1 MFKSWYVWIFPLVAV
16 AITGWLFYD
25 YFSQKGPTIQ
35 ISFDDASGIQAGKTR
50 VRFRGVAVGIVKD
63 VTISPDNKE
72 AFIKVTMQKDV
83 ASFAVQ
89 GTQFWVV
96 LPKVGFQ
103 GVSGLETL
111 FEGSYIAVQPGP
123 ADAASKTDFKG
134 HMSMESE
141 SVENTRTYFL
151 DEMSGESIVVGDSV
165 TFRGIKIGAVTK
177 VSLFKTGQ
185 SVSVQ
190 INIHNR
196 YEKLIRT
203 NTVFWRKVGIQ
214 ADLGLFSSQVKVNSL
229 DSILHGGVEL
239 ATPDGP
245 GEVARAQTRFSLAHA
260 PPKNSDKWSPN
271 LEISEH

>member
-1 MFKSWYVWIFPLVAV
+1 MFGFFRSLQWRSLV
-16 AITGWLFYD
+16 G
-25 YFSQKGPTIQ
+25 FSTTI
-35 ISFDDASGIQAGKTR
+35 S
-50 VRFRGVAVGIVKD
+50 VRKDRVAVGVVKD

-151 DEMSGESIVVGDSV
+151 DAMSGESIVVGDSV
-165 TFRGIKIGAVTK
+165 
-177 VSLFKTGQ
+177 SLF
-185 SVSVQ
+185 
-190 INIHNR
+190 R
-196 YEKLIRT
+196 YK
-203 NTVFWRKVGIQ
+203 
-214 ADLGLFSSQVKVNSL
+214 
-229 DSILHGGVEL
+229 SIFTT
-239 ATPDGP
+239 ATK
-245 GEVARAQTRFSLAHA
+245 S
-260 PPKNSDKWSPN
+260 
-271 LEISEH
+271 

>member
-1 MFKSWYVWIFPLVAV
+1 MFKSWYMWIFPLAAV

-25 YFSQKGPTIQ
+25 YFNQRGPTIQ
-35 ISFDDASGIQAGKTR
+35 IAFDDASGIQVGKTR
-50 VRFRGVAVGIVKD
+50 VRFRGVAVGVVKD
-63 VTISPDNKE
+63 VTISPDNRE
-72 AFIKVTMQKDV
+72 AFIQVTLQKD
-83 ASFAVQ
+83 AANFAVQ
-89 GTQFWVV
+89 GSQFWVV

-123 ADAASKTDFKG
+123 ADAARKTDFKG

-151 DEMSGESIVVGDSV
+151 DAMSGESITVGDSV

-239 ATPDGP
+239 STPDGP
-245 GEVARAQTRFSLAHA
+245 GEVAKAQTRFALAHT
-260 PPKNSDKWSPN
+260 PPKNWEKWSPS